1 MERLEKEIEKIYAIY
16 LEKFRNLD
24 YLEHKVDMYNEL
36 EKEKTEMA
44 REKLMA
50 MQAKIRE
57 DEDKMLNCD
66 GDARD
71 DYAGSQGKIGK
82 KIHMQGN
89 LNSDDIDMD

>member
-1 MERLEKEIEKIYAIY
+1 
-16 LEKFRNLD
+16 
-24 YLEHKVDMYNEL
+24 MYNEL

-66 GDARD
+66 GDVSV
-71 DYAGSQGKIGK
+71 YKIYGFNRH
-82 KIHMQGN
+82 IGTRR
-89 LNSDDIDMD
+89 ICW